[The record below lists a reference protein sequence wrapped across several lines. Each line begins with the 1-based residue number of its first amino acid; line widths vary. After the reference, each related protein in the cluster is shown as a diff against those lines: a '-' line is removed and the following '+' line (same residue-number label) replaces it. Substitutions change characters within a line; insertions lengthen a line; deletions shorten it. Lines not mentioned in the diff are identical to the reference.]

1 VEELLLLKYFL
12 QEKELAVLNYKIFRI
27 YFICF
32 FKNKIFFVYYI
43 MSDFRTVLIED
54 SRIADITSTEV
65 FGVQSSAAQSTYQQ
79 FQAVSTSNSS
89 IVFNVQV
96 PSENIVIDR
105 HVLLASQL
113 AFQLSLANVPNGQQC
128 FQYGLTDSL
137 QAFPLN
143 SLFTTTQATINNVS
157 VSTNLQDVLP
167 MLMRM
172 SDRRMLQKYNSMT
185 PSLPDAHWGEYR
197 DAPATNANPL
207 AAYNNSSYDE
217 CFEPR
222 GAFALDF
229 LQIDRY
235 VAGVFTDNSPVST
248 GANNTW
254 VISIRVSLTE
264 PFLALS
270 PFINCEPECSAGI
283 VGVNNLSMVLNVDS
297 SCKRL
302 FSTANN
308 TVVGG
313 NSLVGFIQNIQLG
326 FPVAPNGSSA
336 QSVGFQNTR
345 LLFNFLSLQPEQYAK
360 ISTKNVVPYLD
371 YPRYLTTFSSGT
383 TIAPGATQTLTS
395 QSIQLN
401 QIPDLILIT
410 ARVPMSSQNWNYSS
424 SFLGIE
430 GISVNFNNASGLLA
444 SATQQDLYQL
454 SSRNGSSQSFYE
466 FRGFADVND
475 NATGG
480 VDRKPTTGSLLVMN
494 PVFDFS
500 LPSYLSASSLGQYQF
515 QFNLRVSNQYDFSIV
530 QPEICII
537 TINSGIFATQQGT
550 SQIFTGIL
558 TKEQVLRTKEQN
570 PVPHLD
576 SVEYKRMVGGKLQN
590 RGMGN
595 VMKMIKEMRMKIPG
609 AVSVPSSGG
618 AMSGG
623 AISGGKKSA
632 SKLAKHYA

>member
-1 VEELLLLKYFL
+1 
-12 QEKELAVLNYKIFRI
+12 
-27 YFICF
+27 
-32 FKNKIFFVYYI
+32 

-65 FGVQSSAAQSTYQQ
+65 FGVQSSASQSTYQQ

-105 HVLLASQL
+105 HLLLASQL
-113 AFQLSLANVPNGQQC
+113 AFQITATGVPIGDQV
-128 FQYGLTDSL
+128 FQYGLTESL

-143 SLFTTTQATINNVS
+143 SLFTTIQSTINNVS

-172 SDRRMLQKYNSMT
+172 NDKRMLSRFNSLT
-185 PSLPDAHWGEYR
+185 PSLPDSAWGKYA
-197 DAPATNANPL
+197 DAPGSNSNPL
-207 AAYNNSSYDE
+207 AGYANASYDE
-217 CFEPR
+217 DFEPR
-222 GAFALDF
+222 GAFHLDE

-235 VAGVFTDNSPVST
+235 VGGVFVDNSPIS
-248 GANNTW
+248 GATTDIW
-254 VISIRVSLTE
+254 KISIRVSLTE

-270 PFINCEPECSAGI
+270 PFINCEPDSSAGL
-283 VGVNNLSMVLNVDS
+283 VGVNNMSMVLNVDS
-297 SCKRL
+297 SCRRL

-308 TVVGG
+308 SVVGG
-313 NSLVGFIQNIQLG
+313 NSLVGYITNIELG
-326 FPVAPNGSSA
+326 FPVAPQGGSSQA
-336 QSVGFQNTR
+336 VGFQNTR

-371 YPRYLTTFSSGT
+371 YPRYLTTFTSGT
-383 TIAPGATQTLTS
+383 NIAPQASVTLTS
-395 QSIQLN
+395 PSIQLN

-410 ARVPMSSQNWNYSS
+410 ARIPMSSQNWNYSS
-424 SFLGIE
+424 SFLTVE

-444 SATQQDLYQL
+444 SATQQDLYNI
-454 SSRNGSSQSFYE
+454 SYRNGSSQSYYE
-466 FRGFADVND
+466 FRGSADIND

-480 VDRKPTTGSLLVMN
+480 VEAKATIGSLLVLN

-515 QFNLRVSNQYDFSIV
+515 QFNLRVKNQFDFTIV

-537 TINSGIFATQQGT
+537 TMNSGIFATQQGT

-570 PVPHLD
+570 PVPQLD
-576 SVEYKRMVGGKLQN
+576 SVEYKRLVGGKLQN

-595 VMKMIKEMRMKIPG
+595 VMKMVKEYGMKMP
-609 AVSVPSSGG
+609 SGG
-618 AMSGG
+618 AMSAGAMSGAGMCGG

-632 SKLAKHYA
+632 SKLAKHLA

>member
-1 VEELLLLKYFL
+1 
-12 QEKELAVLNYKIFRI
+12 
-27 YFICF
+27 
-32 FKNKIFFVYYI
+32 

-54 SRIADITSTEV
+54 ARIADITSSEV

-105 HVLLASQL
+105 HLLLATQL
-113 AFQLSLANVPNGQQC
+113 SFQLNLTNVPIGAQC

-172 SDRRMLQKYNSMT
+172 SDRRILQKYNSMT
-185 PSLPDAHWGEYR
+185 PSLPDAHWGEYK

-207 AAYNNSSYDE
+207 ASYNNSSYDE
-217 CFEPR
+217 AFEPR
-222 GAFALDF
+222 GAFGLDF

-235 VAGVFTDNSPVST
+235 NSAGAFVDNSPIST
-248 GANNTW
+248 ATTDRW
-254 VISIRVSLTE
+254 VISIRASLTE

-270 PFINCEPECSAGI
+270 PFINCEPECCAGL
-283 VGVNNLSMVLNVDS
+283 VGVNNMSMVLNIDA

-302 FSTANN
+302 FSSSNYD
-308 TVVGG
+308 VSG
-313 NSLVGFIQNIQLG
+313 NLLVGYIQNIVLG
-326 FPVAPNGSSA
+326 FPVAPNGGVVAA
-336 QSVGFQNTR
+336 QSVGFANTR

-383 TIAPGATQTLTS
+383 TIAPLATSTLTS

-401 QIPDLILIT
+401 QIPDLILIS
-410 ARVPMSSQNWNYSS
+410 ARVPMNSQNQYNTS
-424 SFLGIE
+424 SFLTINN
-430 GISVNFNNASGLLA
+430 ISVNFNNASGLLA
-444 SATQQDLYQL
+444 SATQQDLYNI
-454 SSRNGSSQSFYE
+454 SSANGSSQSFYE
-466 FRGFADVND
+466 FRGFADIND
-475 NATGG
+475 NVSGG
-480 VDRKPTTGSLLVMN
+480 VTKKPTTGSLLVLN
-494 PVFDFS
+494 PVFNFS

-515 QFNLRVSNQYDFSIV
+515 QFNLQVTNQFSYRSA

-537 TINSGIFATQQGT
+537 TMNSGIFATQQGT

-570 PVPHLD
+570 PVAQLD
-576 SVEYKRMVGGKLQN
+576 SGEYKRMVGGKLQN

-595 VMKMIKEMRMKIPG
+595 LAKMVKGMKEKMDNRAGNI
-609 AVSVPSSGG
+609 SGG
-618 AMSGG
+618 ANHEMSGCGMSGG
-623 AISGGKKSA
+623 SISGGKKSA
-632 SKLAKHYA
+632 SKLAKHLF

>member
-1 VEELLLLKYFL
+1 
-12 QEKELAVLNYKIFRI
+12 
-27 YFICF
+27 
-32 FKNKIFFVYYI
+32 

-54 SRIADITSTEV
+54 SRIADITSSEV

-105 HVLLASQL
+105 HLLIASQL
-113 AFQLSLANVPNGQQC
+113 SFQLNLTNVAVGEQC

-172 SDRRMLQKYNSMT
+172 SDRRILQKYNSMT
-185 PSLPDAHWGEYR
+185 PSLPDAHWGEYTN
-197 DAPATNANPL
+197 APATNANPL
-207 AAYNNSSYDE
+207 ASYNNSSYDE
-217 CFEPR
+217 AFEPR
-222 GAFALDF
+222 GAFGLDF
-229 LQIDRY
+229 IQIDRY
-235 VAGVFTDNSPVST
+235 ATGISNGFTDNSPIST
-248 GANNTW
+248 GTNNVW

-270 PFINCEPECSAGI
+270 PFINCEPECCAGL
-283 VGVNNLSMVLNVDS
+283 VGVNNMSMVLNIDA

-302 FSTANN
+302 FSSALYTGLGVNN
-308 TVVGG
+308 T
-313 NSLVGFIQNIQLG
+313 LVGNIQNIVLG
-326 FPVAPNGSSA
+326 FPVAPNGGDA
-336 QSVGFQNTR
+336 QSVGFANTR

-371 YPRYLTTFSSGT
+371 YPRYLTTFSSGL
-383 TIAPGATQTLTS
+383 TIAPLATSTLTS

-401 QIPDLILIT
+401 QIPDLILIS
-410 ARVPMSSQNWNYSS
+410 ARVPMNSQNQFNTS
-424 SFLGIE
+424 SFLTINN
-430 GISVNFNNASGLLA
+430 ISVNFNNASGLLA
-444 SATQQDLYQL
+444 SATQQDLYNI
-454 SSRNGSSQSFYE
+454 SSANGSSQSFYE
-466 FRGFADVND
+466 FRGFADINNNVS
-475 NATGG
+475 GG
-480 VDRKPTTGSLLVMN
+480 TNKLSTTGSLLVLN
-494 PVFDFS
+494 PVFNFS

-515 QFNLRVSNQYDFSIV
+515 QFNLQVTNQFSYNIV

-537 TINSGIFATQQGT
+537 TMNSGIFATQQGT

-570 PVPHLD
+570 PVAQLD
-576 SVEYKRMVGGKLQN
+576 SGEYKRMVGGKLQN

-595 VMKMIKEMRMKIPG
+595 LAKMVKGMKEKMENRG
-609 AVSVPSSGG
+609 GNVSGG
-618 AMSGG
+618 ANEMSACGMSGG
-623 AISGGKKSA
+623 SISGGKKSA
-632 SKLAKHYA
+632 SKLAKHLF

>member
-1 VEELLLLKYFL
+1 
-12 QEKELAVLNYKIFRI
+12 
-27 YFICF
+27 
-32 FKNKIFFVYYI
+32 

-65 FGVQSSAAQSTYQQ
+65 FGVQSSASQSTYQQ
-79 FQAVSTSNSS
+79 FQAVSASNSS
-89 IVFNVQV
+89 ISFNIQV

-105 HVLLASQL
+105 HLLLTTQL
-113 AFQLSLANVPNGQQC
+113 SFQLNIPNTAVGGVYPIAVGEPA

-143 SLFTTTQATINNVS
+143 SLFTTIQTTINNVS

-172 SDRRMLQKYNSMT
+172 SDKRVMSRYNSMT
-185 PSLPDAHWGEYR
+185 PSLPDSAWGKYS
-197 DAPATNANPL
+197 DGVGTNSNPL

-222 GAFALDF
+222 GAYKLDD
-229 LQIDRY
+229 IIVCRY
-235 VAGVFTDNSPVST
+235 NGAGVFQDNTNVVLVA
-248 GANNTW
+248 GDQFK
-254 VISIRVSLTE
+254 VFISVRLTE

-270 PFINCEPECSAGI
+270 PFINCEPEMSAGL
-283 VGVNNLSMVLNVDS
+283 VGVNNMSFVFNVDNA
-297 SCKRL
+297 CRRL
-302 FSTANN
+302 FSSS
-308 TVVGG
+308 
-313 NSLVGFIQNIQLG
+313 NSFIQTPIVLGWAISPEILVPGPGPNI
-326 FPVAPNGSSA
+326 FPGARPNCFA
-336 QSVGFQNTR
+336 ETK

-371 YPRYLTTFSSGT
+371 YPRYLTTSNNSVNILSKSTGT
-383 TIAPGATQTLTS
+383 ITS

-401 QIPDLILIT
+401 QIPDLILIC
-410 ARVPMSSQNWNYSS
+410 ARIPMAEQTYKNPSG
-424 SFLGIE
+424 FLAIRN
-430 GISVNFNNASGLLA
+430 IRVNFNNSSGLLA
-444 SATQQDLYQL
+444 SATVQDLYGL
-454 SSRNGSSQSFYE
+454 SFRNGSSQSYYE
-466 FRGFADVND
+466 FLGEAEVND

-480 VDRKPTTGSLLVMN
+480 AKTVATTGSLLVLN
-494 PVFDFS
+494 PVYDFS

-515 QFNLRVSNQYDFSIV
+515 QFNLEVYNQLDV
-530 QPEICII
+530 ALNPEICIV
-537 TINSGIFATQQGT
+537 TVNSGIFATQQGT

-576 SVEYKRMVGGKLQN
+576 SGEYKRMVGGKLMN

-595 VMKMIKEMRMKIPG
+595 VVKMLKSRVEAMKSG
-609 AVSVPSSGG
+609 AGSSGG

-623 AISGGKKSA
+623 SISTGCKSK
-632 SKLAKHYA
+632 SKLAKHFA

>member
-1 VEELLLLKYFL
+1 
-12 QEKELAVLNYKIFRI
+12 
-27 YFICF
+27 
-32 FKNKIFFVYYI
+32 

-54 SRIADITSTEV
+54 ARIADITSTET

-89 IVFNVQV
+89 ITFNVQI

-105 HVLLASQL
+105 HVLMASQL
-113 AFQLSLANVPNGQQC
+113 AFQLNLANVPAGDQC
-128 FQYGLTDSL
+128 FQYGLTDAL

-172 SDRRMLQKYNSMT
+172 SDRRELQKYNSMT
-185 PSLPDAHWGEYR
+185 PSLPDAHWGEFK
-197 DAPATNANPL
+197 DAPASNANPL
-207 AAYNNSSYDE
+207 ASYNNSSYDE
-217 CFEPR
+217 AFEPR
-222 GAFALDF
+222 GAFSLDF

-235 VAGVFTDNSPVST
+235 VAGVYADNSPIST

-254 VISIRVSLTE
+254 IISIRVSLTE

-270 PFINCEPECSAGI
+270 PFINCEPENSAGL
-283 VGVNNLSMVLNVDS
+283 VGVNNLSMVLNIDS

-308 TVVGG
+308 QVVGG
-313 NSLVGFIQNIQLG
+313 NALVGYIQSIQLG
-326 FPVAPNGSSA
+326 FPVAPHAGSA

-371 YPRYLTTFSSGT
+371 YPRYLTTFTSGT
-383 TIAPGATQTLTS
+383 NIAPGASQTLTS

-410 ARVPMSSQNWNYSS
+410 ARVPMSNQNWNYAS
-424 SFLGIE
+424 SFLAIE

-454 SSRNGSSQSFYE
+454 SARNGSSQSFYE
-466 FRGFADVND
+466 FRGKADVND
-475 NATGG
+475 NTTGG
-480 VDRKPTTGSLLVMN
+480 VIAKATTGSMLVLN

-515 QFNLRVSNQYDFSIV
+515 QFNLRISNQYDFTV
-530 QPEICII
+530 NQPEICII

-595 VMKMIKEMRMKIPG
+595 IMKMVKEMRG
-609 AVSVPSSGG
+609 RVPSSVPTGG

-623 AISGGKKSA
+623 ALSGGSISGGKKST
-632 SKLAKHYA
+632 SKLAKHFA

>member
-1 VEELLLLKYFL
+1 
-12 QEKELAVLNYKIFRI
+12 
-27 YFICF
+27 
-32 FKNKIFFVYYI
+32 

-54 SRIADITSTEV
+54 ARIADITPTEV
-65 FGVQSSAAQSTYQQ
+65 FGVQSSASQSTYQQ

-89 IVFNVQV
+89 IVFNVQI

-105 HVLLASQL
+105 HVLISTQL
-113 AFQLSLANVPNGQQC
+113 AFQLSLGNVPVGQQC
-128 FQYGLTDSL
+128 FQYGLTDAL

-172 SDRRMLQKYNSMT
+172 SDRRMLSRYNSMT
-185 PSLPDAHWGEYR
+185 PSLPDANWGEYK
-197 DAPATNANPL
+197 DAPATNSNPV
-207 AAYNNSSYDE
+207 ASYNNSSYDE
-217 CFEPR
+217 HFEPR
-222 GAFALDF
+222 GSFALDS

-235 VAGVFTDNSPVST
+235 VSGVYTDSSPIST
-248 GANNTW
+248 SASTNTW
-254 VISIRVSLTE
+254 VISIRVTLTE

-270 PFINCEPECSAGI
+270 PFINCEPECAAGL
-283 VGVNNLSMVLNVDS
+283 VGVNNLSMVLNIDS
-297 SCKRL
+297 TCRRL

-308 TVVGG
+308 AVSGG
-313 NSLVGFIQNIQLG
+313 NSLVGFINNIQLG
-326 FPVAPNGSSA
+326 FPVAPNGGSA

-360 ISTKNVVPYLD
+360 ISTKNVVPFLD
-371 YPRYLTTFSSGT
+371 YPRYLTTFTSGT
-383 TIAPGATQTLTS
+383 TISAGGSSTLTS

-424 SFLGIE
+424 SFLTID

-444 SATQQDLYQL
+444 SATQQDLYNI
-454 SSRNGSSQSFYE
+454 SFRNGSSQSYYE
-466 FRGFADVND
+466 FRGRAAVNN

-480 VDRKPTTGSLLVMN
+480 VSTVPTTGSLLVLN
-494 PVFDFS
+494 PVNDFS

-515 QFNLRVSNQYDFSIV
+515 QFNLRVSNQYDFSVV

-570 PVPHLD
+570 PVPQMD

-595 VMKMIKEMRMKIPG
+595 VMKMVKKMAAPLVMSAAG
-609 AVSVPSSGG
+609 MSGG
-618 AMSGG
+618 VMSGG

-632 SKLAKHYA
+632 SKLAKHLA

>member
-1 VEELLLLKYFL
+1 
-12 QEKELAVLNYKIFRI
+12 
-27 YFICF
+27 
-32 FKNKIFFVYYI
+32 

-89 IVFNVQV
+89 IVFNVQI

-105 HVLLASQL
+105 HLLLSSQL
-113 AFQLSLANVPNGQQC
+113 AFEITAGNVPVGEQV
-128 FQYGLTDSL
+128 FQYGLTDCL

-172 SDRRMLQKYNSMT
+172 NDKRILSRYNSMT
-185 PSLPDAHWGEYR
+185 PSHPDSAWGEYKS
-197 DAPATNANPL
+197 APGSNSNPL
-207 AAYNNSSYDE
+207 AGYNNNGYDE
-217 CFEPR
+217 DFMPR
-222 GAFALDF
+222 GAYSLDF
-229 LQIDRY
+229 LQIDHF
-235 VAGVFTDNSPVST
+235 VGGVYANASPISTNITD
-248 GANNTW
+248 TW
-254 VISIRVSLTE
+254 KIFIKVTLTE

-270 PFINCEPECSAGI
+270 PFINCEPQCNAGL
-283 VGVNNLSMVLNVDS
+283 VGVNNMSMVLNVDN
-297 SCKRL
+297 SCRRL

-308 TVVGG
+308 AVNGGG
-313 NSLVGFIQNIQLG
+313 NGLQGYISNIALGWADAPQGGASQAVGF
-326 FPVAPNGSSA
+326 S
-336 QSVGFQNTR
+336 NTR

-371 YPRYLTTFSSGT
+371 YPRYLTTFTSGT
-383 TIAPGATQTLTS
+383 NIAPGASTTLTS

-410 ARVPMSSQNWNYSS
+410 ARVPMSSQNWNYAS
-424 SFLGIE
+424 SFLSIE

-444 SATQQDLYQL
+444 SATQQDLYNL
-454 SSRNGSSQSFYE
+454 SFRNGSAQNFYE
-466 FRGFADVND
+466 FRGEADVND
-475 NATGG
+475 NVSGG
-480 VDRKPTTGSLLVMN
+480 VDKVATTGSLLVLN

-515 QFNLRVSNQYDFSIV
+515 QFNLRVKNQYDFTIV

-537 TINSGIFATQQGT
+537 TVNSGIFATQQGT

-570 PVPHLD
+570 PVPHLASD
-576 SVEYKRMVGGKLQN
+576 EYKRLVGGKLQN
-590 RGMGN
+590 RGMGSL
-595 VMKMIKEMRMKIPG
+595 MKMVKDVPKMMMGMKGMLPHG
-609 AVSVPSSGG
+609 AGVSGGASSGG

-623 AISGGKKSA
+623 AISGGKKST
-632 SKLAKHYA
+632 SKLAKHFA

>member
-1 VEELLLLKYFL
+1 
-12 QEKELAVLNYKIFRI
+12 
-27 YFICF
+27 
-32 FKNKIFFVYYI
+32 
-43 MSDFRTVLIED
+43 MSSDFRCVLIED
-54 SRIADITSTEV
+54 SRIADITPTEV

-105 HVLLASQL
+105 HLLISSQL
-113 AFQLSLANVPNGQQC
+113 AFEITASNVAPGAQA

-172 SDRRMLQKYNSMT
+172 NDKRVLSRYNSLT
-185 PSLPDAHWGEYR
+185 PSLPDSAWGEY
-197 DAPATNANPL
+197 AYGIGSNSNPL
-207 AAYNNSSYDE
+207 AAYNNNGYDE
-217 CFEPR
+217 DFAPR
-222 GAFALDF
+222 GAYSLDF
-229 LQIDRY
+229 LQIDHY
-235 VAGVFTDNSPVST
+235 INGVYADASPISTSPTDVWKIFIKVT
-248 GANNTW
+248 
-254 VISIRVSLTE
+254 LTE

-270 PFINCEPECSAGI
+270 PFINCEPQCSAGL
-283 VGVNNLSMVLNVDS
+283 VGVNNMSMVLNVDS

-302 FSTANN
+302 FSTANTSVN
-308 TVVGG
+308 QSGNGLEGYITNIALGWADAPQGG
-313 NSLVGFIQNIQLG
+313 ASQAVGFL
-326 FPVAPNGSSA
+326 
-336 QSVGFQNTR
+336 NTR

-383 TIAPGATQTLTS
+383 NIAPGASQTLTS

-401 QIPDLILIT
+401 QIPDMILIT
-410 ARVPMSSQNWNYSS
+410 ARVPMSSQNWNYAS
-424 SFLGIE
+424 SFLTIE

-444 SATQQDLYQL
+444 SATQQDLYNL
-454 SSRNGSSQSFYE
+454 SFRNGSAQNFYE
-466 FRGFADVND
+466 FRGEADVND

-480 VDRKPTTGSLLVMN
+480 VTKVPTTGSLLVLN

-515 QFNLRVSNQYDFSIV
+515 QFNLRVKNQYDFTV
-530 QPEICII
+530 AQPEICII
-537 TINSGIFATQQGT
+537 TVNSGVFATQQGT

-570 PVPHLD
+570 PVPHLASD
-576 SVEYKRMVGGKLQN
+576 EYKRLVGGKLQN
-590 RGMGN
+590 RGMGSL
-595 VMKMIKEMRMKIPG
+595 MKMVKEAPRLWSSKGMAPQQQG
-609 AVSVPSSGG
+609 AGASGG

-623 AISGGKKSA
+623 SISGGAISGGRKA
-632 SKLAKHYA
+632 VSKLAKHFA

>member
-1 VEELLLLKYFL
+1 
-12 QEKELAVLNYKIFRI
+12 
-27 YFICF
+27 
-32 FKNKIFFVYYI
+32 

-54 SRIADITSTEV
+54 SRIADITATEV

-105 HVLLASQL
+105 HLLLASQV
-113 AFQLSLANVPNGQQC
+113 AFEINASNVPIGDQV
-128 FQYGLTDSL
+128 FQYGLTDCL

-172 SDRRMLQKYNSMT
+172 NDKRVLSRYNSLT
-185 PSLPDAHWGEYR
+185 PSLPDSAWGEYK
-197 DAPATNANPL
+197 DAPGSNSNPL
-207 AAYNNSSYDE
+207 ASYNNNGYDE
-217 CFEPR
+217 DFMPR

-235 VAGVFTDNSPVST
+235 VNNVYTDSSPIST

-254 VISIRVSLTE
+254 KIFIKVSLTE

-270 PFINCEPECSAGI
+270 PFINCEPQCSAGL
-283 VGVNNLSMVLNVDS
+283 VGVNNMSMVLNVDS

-308 TVVGG
+308 VVNGAG
-313 NSLVGFIQNIQLG
+313 NGLEGYITSVALG
-326 FPVAPNGSSA
+326 WADAPQGSASQA
-336 QSVGFQNTR
+336 VGFQNTR

-371 YPRYLTTFSSGT
+371 YPRYLTTFTSGT
-383 TIAPGATQTLTS
+383 NIAPGATTTLTS

-410 ARVPMSSQNWNYSS
+410 ARVPMSSQNWNYAS
-424 SFLGIE
+424 SFLAIE
-430 GISVNFNNASGLLA
+430 NISVNFNNASGLLA
-444 SATQQDLYQL
+444 SATQQDLYNI
-454 SSRNGSSQSFYE
+454 SFRNGSAQNYYE
-466 FRGFADVND
+466 FRGEADVND
-475 NATGG
+475 NTTGG
-480 VDRKPTTGSLLVMN
+480 VSAVATTGSLLVLN

-515 QFNLRVSNQYDFSIV
+515 QFNLRVKNQYDFTIV

-537 TINSGIFATQQGT
+537 TVNSGVFATQQGT

-570 PVPHLD
+570 PVPHLASD
-576 SVEYKRMVGGKLQN
+576 EYKRMVGGKLQN
-590 RGMGN
+590 RGMGSL
-595 VMKMIKEMRMKIPG
+595 MKMVRDVPKMIMGMKGMMPS
-609 AVSVPSSGG
+609 AVGGISGGQSGG
-618 AMSGG
+618 ALSGG

-632 SKLAKHYA
+632 SKLAKHFA

>member
-1 VEELLLLKYFL
+1 
-12 QEKELAVLNYKIFRI
+12 
-27 YFICF
+27 
-32 FKNKIFFVYYI
+32 
-43 MSDFRTVLIED
+43 MSDFKTVLIED
-54 SRIADITSTEV
+54 ARIADITSTEA
-65 FGVQSSAAQSTYQQ
+65 FGVQSSASQSTYQQ
-79 FQAVSTSNSS
+79 FQAVSASNSS

-105 HVLLASQL
+105 HLLLASQL
-113 AFQLSLANVPNGQQC
+113 SFQLTLANVPVGKQC

-157 VSTNLQDVLP
+157 ISTNLQDVLP

-172 SDRRMLQKYNSMT
+172 SDRRILSRYNSMT
-185 PSLPDAHWGEYR
+185 PSLPDCQWGEYR
-197 DAPATNANPL
+197 DAPGTNSNPL
-207 AAYNNSSYDE
+207 ASYNNASYDE
-217 CFEPR
+217 SFEPR

-229 LQIDRY
+229 LQIDHY
-235 VAGVFTDNSPVST
+235 VAGVYADASPIST
-248 GANNTW
+248 GPADTW
-254 VISIRVSLTE
+254 IISIKVSLTE

-270 PFINCEPECSAGI
+270 PFINCEPECSAGL
-283 VGVNNLSMVLNVDS
+283 VGVNNMSMVLNVDS

-308 TVVGG
+308 SVVGG
-313 NSLVGFIQNIQLG
+313 NSLAGYIQNIQLG
-326 FPVAPNGSSA
+326 FPIAPHLGSA

-383 TIAPGATQTLTS
+383 NIAPGASTTLTS

-410 ARVPMSSQNWNYSS
+410 ARVPMSSQNWNYTS
-424 SFLGIE
+424 SFLTID

-444 SATQQDLYQL
+444 SATQQDLYNL
-454 SSRNGSSQSFYE
+454 SFRNGSSQSFYE
-466 FRGFADVND
+466 FRGGADVND
-475 NATGG
+475 NTTGG
-480 VDRKPTTGSLLVMN
+480 VMAKPTTGSLLVLN
-494 PVFDFS
+494 PVYDFS
-500 LPSYLSASSLGQYQF
+500 LPSYLSCSSLGQYQF
-515 QFNLRVSNQYDFSIV
+515 QFNLRVTNQYDFTVV

-595 VMKMIKEMRMKIPG
+595 VMKMVKEMRMKMPG
-609 AVSVPSSGG
+609 AMSAPTGG
-618 AMSGG
+618 VMSAGSMSGG

-632 SKLAKHYA
+632 SKLAKHFA